1 MNWSARALSGRRSED
16 RVIMC
21 LVGLSDAPMNTT
33 VLLDRDGAIATLTLN
48 RPASLNALESEM
60 IEALITHSAALAADD
75 SVRCVIIKGAGRH
88 FMAGGDIRAFG
99 DQLAGAPSDRRQH
112 FTRMVEHMHAAIE
125 NLQRMPHPV
134 LASVHGAVAGL
145 GLSLMC
151 ACDLAIASD
160 SSYFTSA
167 YRHLGLTPDGGMSYT
182 LPRLVGPKKATEIV
196 LLGERFDAAEALKLG
211 LVNRVVPES
220 ELQVTTDRLA
230 MALATGPV
238 LAIRNGKRLL
248 SQSLSQSLSA
258 QLQSEAQSFGA
269 CAATEDFAEGVRAFL
284 DKRAPRFGDC

>member
-1 MNWSARALSGRRSED
+1 
-16 RVIMC
+16 
-21 LVGLSDAPMNTT
+21 MNTT
-33 VLLDRDGAIATLTLN
+33 LLLDRDGPIATLTLN
-48 RPASLNALESEM
+48 RPASLNALDSEM
-60 IEALITHSAALAADD
+60 IDALITHSATLAADD
-75 SVRCVIIKGAGRH
+75 SVRCVLIKGAGRH
-88 FMAGGDIRAFG
+88 FMAGGDIRSFG
-99 DQLAGAPSDRRQH
+99 DQLAGAPSDRRRA

-134 LASVHGAVAGL
+134 LASVHGAVAGF

-151 ACDLAIASD
+151 ACDLAIASE

-167 YRHLGLTPDGGMSYT
+167 YRHLGLTPDGGASYT
-182 LPRLVGPKKATEIV
+182 LPRLVGLKKAMEII

-220 ELQVTTDRLA
+220 ELHAATHQVA

-269 CAATEDFAEGVRAFL
+269 CAATDDFAEGVRAFL
-284 DKRAPRFGDC
+284 DKRTPRFGDD